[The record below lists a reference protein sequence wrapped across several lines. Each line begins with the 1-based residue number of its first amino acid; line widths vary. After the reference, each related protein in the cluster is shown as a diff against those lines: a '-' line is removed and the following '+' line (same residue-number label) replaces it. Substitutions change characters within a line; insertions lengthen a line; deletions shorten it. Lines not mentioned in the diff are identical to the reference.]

1 MDVSELRT
9 SEMSEGSGFL
19 DTLLM
24 GGLTILVVG
33 VAFIGFIV
41 AVEGWR
47 RWSEHRQIK
56 EHFRN

>member
-1 MDVSELRT
+1 
-9 SEMSEGSGFL
+9 MSEGSGFL